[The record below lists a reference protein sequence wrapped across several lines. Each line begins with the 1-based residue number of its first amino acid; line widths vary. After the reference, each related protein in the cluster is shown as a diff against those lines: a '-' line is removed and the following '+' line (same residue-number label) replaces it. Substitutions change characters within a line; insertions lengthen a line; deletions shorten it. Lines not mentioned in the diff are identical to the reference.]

1 MVFIIIIYLF
11 LLLIVAFLVL
21 LERKVLR
28 LAQIRKRPN
37 IVRFYGILQT
47 IIDRVKL
54 LLKKFFI
61 LPKFISFFFLFS
73 PFCAFFLALL
83 LWFFPYARFSLSI
96 NEFNI
101 FIIFTLISLNRHTLV
116 WARWRSSNIYS
127 LFRAIRAVAQIIS
140 YEVILSFFFFL
151 IIIKTRSFTWEIF
164 NYFNFFFFLFFLLI
178 WIIIALA
185 ELNRTPFDL
194 VERESELVRRY
205 NVEFSRSGFTLLF
218 LAEYLSIWLI
228 SLLTVIFFF
237 SKSFFFFFFFSIVII
252 FIRAQ
257 LPRFKF
263 FDLIFLAWKVILIW
277 VTFFI
282 LFFLII

>member
-1 MVFIIIIYLF
+1 MIFIIIIYIF

-28 LAQIRKRPN
+28 LAQIRKRPH

-47 IIDRVKL
+47 VIDRVKL
-54 LLKKFFI
+54 LIKSFLI

-73 PFCAFFLALL
+73 PFCAFFLSLV
-83 LWFFPYARFSLSI
+83 LWFFPYASFSLSI

-101 FIIFTLISLNRHTLV
+101 FIIITLISLNRHTIV

-140 YEVILSFFFFL
+140 YEIILSFFFFL
-151 IIIKTRSFTWEIF
+151 IIIKTGSFTWEVF
-164 NYFNFFFFLFFLLI
+164 NYTNFYFFFFLFVL
-178 WIIIALA
+178 WVIIMLA
-185 ELNRTPFDL
+185 ETNRTPFDL
-194 VERESELVRRY
+194 VEGESELVRRY

-218 LAEYLSIWLI
+218 LAEYLNIWLI
-228 SLLTVIFFF
+228 CLLTVIFFF
-237 SKSFFFFFFFSIVII
+237 SKSFFFFFFFSII
-252 FIRAQ
+252 FLIIRAQ

-282 LFFLII
+282 LFFLF

>member
-83 LWFFPYARFSLSI
+83 L
-96 NEFNI
+96 
-101 FIIFTLISLNRHTLV
+101 
-116 WARWRSSNIYS
+116 
-127 LFRAIRAVAQIIS
+127 
-140 YEVILSFFFFL
+140 
-151 IIIKTRSFTWEIF
+151 
-164 NYFNFFFFLFFLLI
+164 
-178 WIIIALA
+178 
-185 ELNRTPFDL
+185 
-194 VERESELVRRY
+194 
-205 NVEFSRSGFTLLF
+205 
-218 LAEYLSIWLI
+218 
-228 SLLTVIFFF
+228 
-237 SKSFFFFFFFSIVII
+237 
-252 FIRAQ
+252 
-257 LPRFKF
+257 
-263 FDLIFLAWKVILIW
+263 
-277 VTFFI
+277 
-282 LFFLII
+282 